1 VNIDPKVKVLADA
14 SAIAR
19 AAAHVVVDAA
29 KRSVSA
35 GGRFTLVLSGGST
48 PKSLYSLLA
57 SDAALR
63 AEMPW
68 NETYFFF
75 GDERCVAPDHPDSNY
90 RMASEAMFGDA
101 AVKPDHTFRIHG
113 EERDPEKAAAD
124 YERALRGFFGVEQ
137 PRLPRF
143 DLVLLGMGPDGHTA
157 SLFPGTRALE
167 EHTQIVVAN
176 WIGKLYVNRVTMTV
190 PLLNNAAAVLFM
202 AHGHDKAPALKA
214 VLEGPYE
221 PTQLPSQLI
230 LPHNG
235 KLTWLVDESAAAMLD
250 RGTHSTRVAAG

>member
-1 VNIDPKVKVLADA
+1 MNADPKVKVLADA

-19 AAAHVVVDAA
+19 AAAHVVIEAA
-29 KRSVSA
+29 KSAVSA
-35 GGRFTLVLSGGST
+35 SGRFTLVLSGGST
-48 PKSLYSLLA
+48 PKALYSLLA

-68 NETYFFF
+68 ARTYFFF
-75 GDERCVAPDHPDSNY
+75 GDERCVAADHADSNF
-90 RMASEAMFGDA
+90 RMASEAMFREA
-101 AVKPDHTFRIHG
+101 AVKPDHIFRIHG

-124 YERALRGFFGVEQ
+124 YERAMRDFFGAERPQ
-137 PRLPRF
+137 LPRF

-176 WIGKLYVNRVTMTV
+176 WIGKLYVNRITMTV
-190 PLLNNAAAVLFM
+190 PLLNNAVSVLFL
-202 AHGHDKAPALKA
+202 AHGQDKAPALKA

-221 PTQLPSQLI
+221 PVQLPSQFI